1 MVYAFDT
8 NVIVH
13 YLHNN
18 PSVSANFHRA
28 VMDNYKIVVPKM
40 VDYEIRRGFVI
51 KPNPRREAEYNAL
64 VSECDIVD
72 IVTSTWD
79 YAMHVY
85 AGHYRDRHT
94 VGEIDILIASLCLQ
108 NNYVLVTN
116 NTNDFAN
123 VDGLAIVDWSQE

>member
-1 MVYAFDT
+1 MVYALDT

-18 PSVSANFHRA
+18 HNVSANFHKA
-28 VMDNYKIVVPKM
+28 VMDNCEFIVPKM

-72 IVTSTWD
+72 IDAITWD

-85 AGHYRDRHT
+85 AGHYRNRHT
-94 VGEIDILIASLCLQ
+94 TGEMDILIASLCIQ
-108 NNYVLVTN
+108 NGYTLVTN
-116 NTNDFAN
+116 NASDFVN
-123 VDGLAIVDWSQE
+123 VDGLTIIDWTQL